1 MVFQDGNQGA
11 LRQRQGASLDQ
22 FLSAGEHFILG
33 ASEPPGNVGR
43 AIAEVPLEP
52 VQNAEREAVVFLR
65 FGLTF
70 CVWETDDLFT
80 GGAVHVDMFLVAFE
94 YPVEEGRTPTDQL
107 EDFGRAE
114 AFGVPLE
121 QLAQL
126 IEMVFA
132 ARFHSSF
139 QRVVVPSNFDHEAAG
154 DQFVQFGSDA
164 ALANL
169 HPGTQQP
176 QEAHCR
182 QTTLLLFEAAVYAV
196 AFHVS
201 KGAKRVVKLPDPG
214 GD

>member
-11 LRQRQGASLDQ
+11 LQQRQGASLNE

-33 ASEPPGNVGR
+33 ASEPLGNVGR
-43 AIAEVPLEP
+43 AITEAPLEP

-70 CVWETDDLFT
+70 CAWETDDLFT
-80 GGAVHVDMFLVAFE
+80 GSAVHLDMALVALK

-107 EDFGRAE
+107 EDLARSE

-126 IEMVFA
+126 IEVVFA
-132 ARFHSSF
+132 ARFHFSF
-139 QRVVVPSNFDHEAAG
+139 QCVVVPSNFDHEAAG

-182 QTTLLLFEAAVYAV
+182 QTTLLLFEAGVYAA
-196 AFHVS
+196 AFHGRKS
-201 KGAKRVVKLPDPG
+201 AKRVVKLPDPG